1 MRQLLS
7 ALVVMSAVMWG
18 TAASAQDQARD
29 FSPDSARVYRASDGE
44 SLAPPSGGSAFDVVT
59 GFLRGRGQSD
69 ATANSLVVESSSTDS
84 RSGVTHTRLRQQVA
98 GMTVYGTYVRAS
110 ATADGRLVRVAENL
124 EPITPAA
131 LVLAQITQAEALVAV
146 LAEWYPTF
154 TETLP
159 EISTV
164 GNTTEFDGGSFFFKN
179 PTVTRVVVPMANG
192 ALHGGYL
199 VTTWDDDDNMLRHT
213 VVGRTG
219 NILAVQVRTSADS
232 YRIFEV
238 NPDDPA
244 GALAARGESRSY
256 EGSTQSIRRTTLTRM
271 AMGTRETD
279 QPPLWIATSDL
290 PPSPGHPFYARLTT
304 LLDGHHF
311 DRFVEGLCARFYAP
325 VMGRPSLAPGRYFR
339 LLLVGSFEGIDSERG
354 MAWRATDS
362 LAVRSFL
369 RLAVD
374 EAPPDHSTI
383 ARTRRLIDLET
394 HRTVFTWVQQRLVE
408 AGRLTGKTI
417 AIDAT
422 TLEANAAMRS
432 IVRRDTGESSQA
444 FLAGLATASGI
455 ETPTREALARLDRK
469 RKKKT
474 SNTDWTHPHDPDAKV
489 TKMKDGRTH
498 LAHKAEHA
506 VDMETGAI
514 VAVTLHGA
522 DVGDT
527 TTIIETAIAA
537 TEQVEDA
544 QANVDDPQALD
555 EIVGDKGYHSNQTLI
570 DLDAVGIRSY
580 VSEPDRGR
588 RDWSKAPEAQAPV
601 YGNRRRMRGRRGRRL
616 MRQRGERIER
626 SFAHLYDTGGMR
638 RTHLRGHTNI
648 LKRLLIHAGGFNL
661 GLVMRHL
668 IGIGTPRGLQGRVA
682 AVRATLSVHM
692 GVVRGRLTP
701 ISSSHRLIPAVRG
714 RLASLTTF
722 AVNSSAAIT
731 CTTG

>member
-1 MRQLLS
+1 
-7 ALVVMSAVMWG
+7 
-18 TAASAQDQARD
+18 
-29 FSPDSARVYRASDGE
+29 
-44 SLAPPSGGSAFDVVT
+44 
-59 GFLRGRGQSD
+59 
-69 ATANSLVVESSSTDS
+69 
-84 RSGVTHTRLRQQVA
+84 
-98 GMTVYGTYVRAS
+98 
-110 ATADGRLVRVAENL
+110 
-124 EPITPAA
+124 
-131 LVLAQITQAEALVAV
+131 
-146 LAEWYPTF
+146 
-154 TETLP
+154 
-159 EISTV
+159 
-164 GNTTEFDGGSFFFKN
+164 
-179 PTVTRVVVPMANG
+179 
-192 ALHGGYL
+192 
-199 VTTWDDDDNMLRHT
+199 
-213 VVGRTG
+213 
-219 NILAVQVRTSADS
+219 
-232 YRIFEV
+232 
-238 NPDDPA
+238 
-244 GALAARGESRSY
+244 
-256 EGSTQSIRRTTLTRM
+256 M

-290 PPSPGHPFYARLTT
+290 PTSPGHPFYARLTT

-311 DRFVEGLCARFYAP
+311 DRFVEGLCDRFYAP

-339 LLLVGSFEGIDSERG
+339 LLLVGYFEGIDSERG
-354 MAWRATDS
+354 IAWRATDS

-408 AGRLTGKTI
+408 AGRLKGKTI

-432 IVRRDTGESSQA
+432 IVRRDTGESYQA

-455 ETPTREALARLDRK
+455 ETPTREGLARLDRK

-474 SNTDWTHPHDPDAKV
+474 SNTDWTNPHDPDAKV

-514 VAVTLHGA
+514 VAVTLQGA

-537 TEQVEDA
+537 AEQVEDA
-544 QANVDDPQALD
+544 QANVDDRQSLE

-588 RDWSKAPEAQAPV
+588 RDWSKDPEARAPV

-648 LKRLLIHAGGFNL
+648 LKRLLIHAGRFKL

-668 IGIGTPRGLQGRVA
+668 IGIGPLSIDLTGPRGRSSCDVRFAHGRRSTSARPRFRRRIDYVPSRARYGSRHWPKRHAVNALSGDHLHLWA
-682 AVRATLSVHM
+682 A
-692 GVVRGRLTP
+692 GG
-701 ISSSHRLIPAVRG
+701 
-714 RLASLTTF
+714 LTTLRLHGLQF
-722 AVNSSAAIT
+722 ADAVACASRECRVPRRGHDDNHPDPDRLLRPPNRPGGSAGRRG
-731 CTTG
+731 CDHRMV